1 MNKYFKRVKESNKKR
16 PGDSK
21 TCPYFQQLDAL
32 YREKTRRVDNPGY
45 ELKPE
50 ELLMHMMG
58 GQGDQQLPDSATTED
73 RESENVDQIQED
85 YRSKEDGDG
94 YRIVAIDP
102 SSMEI
107 ME

>member
-1 MNKYFKRVKESNKKR
+1 MNKYFKRVKDSNKKR

-32 YREKTRRVDNPGY
+32 YREKTRRVDNPSY

-58 GQGDQQLPDSATTED
+58 GQEDQQLPDSATTED
-73 RESENVDQIQED
+73 RESENVDQIQVD
-85 YRSKEDGDG
+85 YRGKEDGDG
-94 YRIVAIDP
+94 YGIVAIDP
-102 SSMEI
+102 SSLEI